1 MTDAEAKLMLPAVEE
16 FIIAVRDRDEA
27 YLWACFHATDP
38 RTLAIWC
45 AELLRDARLRLAH
58 AERVLHATR
67 DIEPS
72 GLSRARAWEIA
83 EASAE
88 RRSA

>member
-1 MTDAEAKLMLPAVEE
+1 MTDEEAKAALPAVEE
-16 FIIAVRDRDEA
+16 FITAVRDRDEA

-45 AELLRDARLRLAH
+45 AELLRDARLRLAQ

-67 DIEPS
+67 DINPA
-72 GLSRARAWEIA
+72 GVSRERAWEIA
-83 EASAE
+83 LASDE
-88 RRSA
+88 RGAA